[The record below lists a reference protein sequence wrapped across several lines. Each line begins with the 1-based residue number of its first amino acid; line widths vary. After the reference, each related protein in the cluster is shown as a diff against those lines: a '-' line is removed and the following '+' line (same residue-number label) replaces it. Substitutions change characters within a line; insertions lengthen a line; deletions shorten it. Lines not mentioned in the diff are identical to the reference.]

1 MVNVLDVEQAHLEEI
16 FEKDYG
22 MDRLKLMFNRQR
34 ELMAKYHDI
43 EKRNG
48 CLQTED
54 VPVDLNSTLGQQ
66 RLKDLNS
73 RVCEELYEAANC
85 LHNKP
90 WKCSL
95 METDVDHYYEE
106 LADAW
111 HFFIEM
117 LISAGID
124 EQKLFELYF
133 NKSEVNKFRQRS
145 NY

>member
-73 RVCEELYEAANC
+73 RVCEELYEAAFASAFRTC
-85 LHNKP
+85 QCP
-90 WKCSL
+90 CSGGL
-95 METDVDHYYEE
+95 TPE
-106 LADAW
+106 LEDKRQP
-111 HFFIEM
+111 
-117 LISAGID
+117 ID
-124 EQKLFELYF
+124 PVRVNLF
-133 NKSEVNKFRQRS
+133 SWIAQH
-145 NY
+145 